1 MTMLFVYCIY
11 IYILLDTNSFMFIII
26 RSHDLDCKME
36 DNSPS
41 TSIELVLKS
50 KRRNFE
56 FCIICQKIKDSN
68 QNTKLTST
76 PEGREKIIQTSN
88 LLNDDT
94 LVDLVESDLDKIQYH
109 VKTCYAR
116 YKKTGERSTANAPKL
131 DIKKETVSF
140 HEVHRLCQIKELR
153 HQKSSTIRVDN
164 YFLFSDKRRISSQ
177 ATKI

>member
-1 MTMLFVYCIY
+1 
-11 IYILLDTNSFMFIII
+11 MFIII

-116 YKKTGERSTANAPKL
+116 YKKTGERYAL
-131 DIKKETVSF
+131 KKESEKRSIF
-140 HEVHRLCQIKELR
+140 NNNDKQPNIQSIQEKE
-153 HQKSSTIRVDN
+153 N
-164 YFLFSDKRRISSQ
+164 N
-177 ATKI
+177 